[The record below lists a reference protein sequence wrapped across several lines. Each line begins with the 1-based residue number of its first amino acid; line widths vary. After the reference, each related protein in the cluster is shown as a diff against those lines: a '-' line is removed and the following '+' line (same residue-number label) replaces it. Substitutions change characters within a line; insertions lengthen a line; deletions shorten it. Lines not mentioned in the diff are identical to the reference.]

1 MELVCEKNAV
11 EQKRDLGSRQC
22 FTGCSGGGVKD
33 KNAER
38 NRDSQKQDSTG
49 HRTEAHNYNILAI
62 NNLAD
67 FCLSGAELKI
77 ME

>member
-1 MELVCEKNAV
+1 MD
-11 EQKRDLGSRQC
+11 R
-22 FTGCSGGGVKD
+22 SGGGVKD

-38 NRDSQKQDSTG
+38 NGDSQKQDSTG
-49 HRTEAHNYNILAI
+49 HRTEAHNYNILAV